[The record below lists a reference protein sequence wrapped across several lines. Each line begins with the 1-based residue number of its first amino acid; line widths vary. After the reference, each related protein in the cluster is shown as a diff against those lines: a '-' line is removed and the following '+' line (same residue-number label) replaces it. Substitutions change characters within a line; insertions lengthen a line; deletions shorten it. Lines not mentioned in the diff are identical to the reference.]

1 MKIGIVGGT
10 FDPIHNGHLMLGE
23 YAYHQYE
30 LDEIWYMPNG
40 NPPHKSNSSIASD
53 VQDRVNMVELAI
65 ADKPYFKL
73 QTYEVEHEEVHY
85 SYQTMEYF
93 NQTYPN
99 DQFFF
104 VIGADSLFY
113 IEKWVHPELLLKEC
127 VVLAAYRD
135 EKTLDDMSQQISYL
149 NEKYDADIR
158 LLNTPNVDIS
168 SSEIRKKLKAG
179 ISVTDEVPAAV
190 HMYLRVKETLPLKRF
205 VHTLGVMNTAKKLAA
220 HYQQDVG
227 KAMLAGLL
235 HDCAKGIPA
244 SERISLCKQYGL
256 DVTDAERMNT
266 ELLHAKL
273 GRYLAETEYNVSDCE
288 VLDAICYHTTGRPKM
303 TFLDKIIYIADYIE
317 AGRKEAPNLA
327 KIRDLAYVDI
337 DQCLITI
344 LGQTLSY
351 LKTRNEVIDP
361 MTEQTYYYYK
371 ELESMKCEESRIT

>member
-53 VQDRVNMVELAI
+53 VQGRVNMVGLAI

-73 QTYEVEHEEVHY
+73 QTYEVEHDEVHY

-93 NQTYPN
+93 NQTYPK
-99 DQFFF
+99 DQFYF
-104 VIGADSLFY
+104 VIGADSLFH

-127 VVLAAYRD
+127 VVLTAYRD
-135 EKTLDDMSQQISYL
+135 EKTSDDMSQQISYL
-149 NEKYDADIR
+149 NKKYDADIR

-179 ISVTDEVPAAV
+179 ISVMDEVPAAV
-190 HMYLRVKETLPLKRF
+190 HMYLHVKETISPKRF
-205 VHTLGVMNTAKKLAA
+205 VHTLGVMNTAKQLAA
-220 HYQQDVG
+220 HYQQDVA

-244 SERISLCKQYGL
+244 GERISLCKQYGL
-256 DVTDAERMNT
+256 DVTDAERVNT

-288 VLDAICYHTTGRPKM
+288 ILDAIFYHTTGRPKM

-317 AGRKEAPNLA
+317 PGRKDAPNLA
-327 KIRDLAYVDI
+327 KIRELAYVDI